1 MKFTPYGRHYIDSS
15 DIKSILG
22 VIRNDNITGGKKVSE
37 FENKVNSYLKCKFSV
52 ACNSGTSALF
62 LAFQALKVKKNDVIL
77 MPSVNFVASY
87 NAAKLLN
94 AKVYFTDV
102 DPDTGQMKPEHV
114 EECCKKFKLKK
125 IKAILIMYNGGYPE
139 NAEKFYKFKKK
150 FNCSIIEDACHAFGA
165 SYKFKNKMFK
175 IGSCKHADISTF
187 SFHPLKTIT
196 TAEGG
201 IVTTNSKKIFNSL
214 KLLRSLGLDRR
225 KYHWKYDI
233 KNYGLNFRLNELQ
246 SALGISQL
254 KKINLFISKRKKI
267 YQLYRKE
274 LKNIPGLSFP
284 NYSKKY
290 FSSYHLCLMKI
301 NTSKFKYKEQFIR
314 YMLKN
319 KIMIQFHY
327 IPIYKFS
334 IIKKKT
340 KMVGAEQYFNSV
352 VSLPIF
358 YHLSKIKQYE
368 IIKCIK
374 NFFLKNL

>member
-1 MKFTPYGRHYIDSS
+1 
-15 DIKSILG
+15 
-22 VIRNDNITGGKKVSE
+22 
-37 FENKVNSYLKCKFSV
+37 
-52 ACNSGTSALF
+52 
-62 LAFQALKVKKNDVIL
+62 
-77 MPSVNFVASY
+77 
-87 NAAKLLN
+87 
-94 AKVYFTDV
+94 
-102 DPDTGQMKPEHV
+102 
-114 EECCKKFKLKK
+114 
-125 IKAILIMYNGGYPE
+125 
-139 NAEKFYKFKKK
+139 
-150 FNCSIIEDACHAFGA
+150 
-165 SYKFKNKMFK
+165 MFK

-233 KNYGLNFRLNELQ
+233 INYGLNFRLNELQ

-284 NYSKKY
+284 NYSIKY

-301 NTSKFKYKEQFIR
+301 NASKFKYKEQFIR

-340 KMVGAEQYFNSV
+340 KMVGAEEYFNSV

-358 YHLSKIKQYE
+358 YHLSKIKQDE